1 MEHGLLAHNEAKH
14 AFDRKQKRVHG
25 LKHSTPMKSSPSS
38 QMSNG
43 STGART
49 PASNGKGKGAGT
61 SKSKKRVDNYSD
73 SDSDDDF
80 LQNRL
85 KKKLKA

>member
-1 MEHGLLAHNEAKH
+1 MEHGLLSHNEAKK
-14 AFDRKQKRVHG
+14 AFERKQKRVHK
-25 LKHSTPMKSSPSS
+25 LKQSTPMKSSPSS
-38 QMSNG
+38 QISNG
-43 STGART
+43 SAPART
-49 PASNGKGKGAGT
+49 PVSNGKGKGAGT
-61 SKSKKRVDNYSD
+61 SKGKKRVDNYSD